1 MHDKVIDSPPR
12 QEMEG
17 FVQNLRTLSEK
28 NNVTFSIH
36 GRKRSSRFIYFK
48 AIIIG
53 IKNKEPS
60 EIM

>member
-1 MHDKVIDSPPR
+1 
-12 QEMEG
+12 MEG